1 MDESALRIGFSGHQ
15 YIGDEATTAFVAR
28 SIRELLKKYQQQAQ
42 QQEQILIVYSSLA
55 VGSDQLFIQTALE
68 LNILFEAVIPCA
80 QYETIFP
87 SEAAI
92 DDYNRLLNNARKVHR
107 LPAFECTDES
117 YLAAGQWIVDR
128 SDLVLLVWNGLP
140 PRGRGGTGDT
150 ASYARLVNRPYV
162 HINNRQQTVKMYR
175 DSATHLTTT
184 ATTAPK
190 QEFIVAKDMVYHGS
204 TLVVNQYRL
213 RMPDGKE
220 IVRDIVERPES
231 VLVLP
236 IGQPDIV
243 LMVEEYD
250 LGAGV
255 WQLKLPGGKVDG
267 ATPEEVRRQAEIELR
282 QEIGYKPGKLE
293 KLLDFYSHPGYV
305 AHKVHLF
312 MAHDLEWDPLEMEA
326 HEEIRVQTLSLEE
339 ALAATQLDYRC
350 DPESALALW
359 LYAGRLA
366 ANFLGESR
374 WNR

>member
-1 MDESALRIGFSGHQ
+1 MNEPPLRIGFSGHQ
-15 YIGDEATTAFVAR
+15 HIGDEATTAFVAR
-28 SIRELLKKYQQQAQ
+28 SIRELLEKYQQQAQ
-42 QQEQILIVYSSLA
+42 QQGRDVIVCSALA
-55 VGSDQLFIQTALE
+55 MGSDQLFVQTALE
-68 LNILFEAVIPCA
+68 LNILVEAVIPCA

-87 SEAAI
+87 SGAAI
-92 DDYNRLLNNARKVHR
+92 DNYNRLLNYAHKVHR
-107 LPAFECTDES
+107 LPTFDCTDDS
-117 YLAAGQWIVDR
+117 YLAAGQWIVNH
-128 SDLVLLVWNGLP
+128 SDLVLLVWNGLSP
-140 PRGRGGTGDT
+140 KGRGGTGDT
-150 ASYARLVNRPYV
+150 ASYARLVKRPYV
-162 HINNRQQTVKMYR
+162 HINIRQQTVRMYG
-175 DSATHLTTT
+175 DITTHLTTT

-190 QEFIVAKDMVYHGS
+190 QEFVIAKDIVYQGP

-236 IGQPDIV
+236 IGQADII

-255 WQLKLPGGKVDG
+255 WQLKLPGGKVENASPDG
-267 ATPEEVRRQAEIELR
+267 IRRQAEIELC
-282 QEIGYKPGKLE
+282 QEIGYRPGKLE

-326 HEEIRVQTLSLEE
+326 HEEVRVQTFTLKE

-350 DPESALALW
+350 DPEAALAIW
-359 LYAGRLA
+359 LYAGRLD
-366 ANFLGESR
+366 ANFSGGS
-374 WNR
+374 

>member
-15 YIGDEATTAFVAR
+15 YIGDEVTTAFVAR
-28 SIRELLKKYQQQAQ
+28 SITELLKKYQQQAQ

-55 VGSDQLFIQTALE
+55 MGSDQLFVQTALE
-68 LNILFEAVIPCA
+68 LNILVEAVSPCA

-87 SEAAI
+87 SDAAI
-92 DDYNRLLNNARKVHR
+92 DEYNQLLYHAYKFHK

-117 YLAAGQWIVDR
+117 YLAAGQWIVDH

-150 ASYARLVNRPYV
+150 ASYARLVKRPYV
-162 HINNRQQTVKMYR
+162 HINTRQQTVKMYG
-175 DSATHLTTT
+175 DIATHLTAP

-255 WQLKLPGGKVDG
+255 WQLKLPGGKLDG
-267 ATPEEVRRQAEIELR
+267 VTPEEIRWQAEVELR
-282 QEIGYKPGKLE
+282 QETGYKPGKLE

-326 HEEIRVQTLSLEE
+326 HEEIRVRTLTLKE

-350 DPESALALW
+350 DPEAALALW
-359 LYAGRLA
+359 LYAGRSA
-366 ANFLGESR
+366 VCNY
-374 WNR
+374 